1 MVKRMISSMGA
12 ICALVGTAY
21 AASATVW
28 TEGEGAGTKAPA
40 YWYGFDYGT
49 GASVDSAAWS
59 ETSRLTVLT
68 AKEGKNSNGAGFGFT
83 WEQNASYKDVAI
95 TLAAYKGVCLT
106 YSATAP
112 FRIDFKQSTIT
123 DDNYYGADLAAGT
136 KKTFIAF
143 ADLKQDWKST
153 TAVSWNVTK
162 QMGVQ
167 FSFKNTH
174 ATAAVN
180 SNMIEITNFE
190 LADECVTFAPTLL
203 PPYTAEDEGVLNE
216 GDTLK
221 IDLTKVF
228 TDPDGDIA
236 SYTVKIVGDKAGLV
250 KLADSLYSKTG
261 VVNLVTDANPKGDA
275 VVTITATDDTKKSV
289 SYQLTLSTVDRENA
303 PVAVADSYTIKED
316 STLKV
321 KITNNFTKND
331 YDLDDPN
338 GVQLLSIALVDDV
351 QHGTLVLG
359 KNAAGEYD
367 GTFTYTPDANFNGVD
382 IFTYTL
388 TDEDDNVSEP
398 ATVTIEVT
406 SVNDPMELIDVDMSY
421 FKDTLKLDEDFDLDE
436 VDALQFPATAFVLED
451 ADGLEQVVYGV
462 TSKGIVN
469 VEHLL
474 SGGTHYITF
483 SPVADANGLAK
494 VTFWAKSGVD
504 SVGVDF
510 YVLVNPVDD
519 LPVAAKD
526 VYEVKEDV
534 EFSVK
539 AAKGVLANDYNPDDS
554 TVALTAVLDEVP
566 DHGELTFNE
575 DGSFTY
581 MPEKDYFGEDYFAY
595 HVKTAEGLES
605 KIAIVTLTVV
615 DMPEP
620 PILVVDP
627 ATLDTII
634 REDSGSLT
642 YTDKVYGTWAKAYDG
657 KSKLY
662 YTFTSDDGKV
672 KTQNNKGAWW
682 VMTERN
688 AFGDAYVTVSVTDS
702 VSVPLTF
709 KIHIYITPINDSPMV
724 AKRDTLRVKNSGWK
738 ESVDLDSL
746 FFDADGDSLTYKV
759 IAPTELATEIVNGA
773 LIISPATDS
782 TVLNDGVYRVKVRA
796 KDVTDSTTATIVI
809 LVGEAAQSISP
820 VIVATPKANWQ
831 SAILADRGVAAIFD
845 MQGRVMWSHKLPVSE
860 ADVRNAAAQVQGRK
874 ILQVNKQTW
883 TIK

>member
-28 TEGEGAGTKAPA
+28 TEGEGGGTKAPA
-40 YWYGFDYGT
+40 LWYSYEYGT
-49 GASVDSAAWS
+49 GASADTSAWS
-59 ETSRLTVLT
+59 ETSKLTKFVAT
-68 AKEGKNSNGAGFGFT
+68 ASKTSNGAGFGFA
-83 WEQNASYKDVAI
+83 WEVNSQYKPVAI
-95 TLAAYKGVCLT
+95 SLTAYKGVCLT
-106 YSATAP
+106 YRATAP
-112 FRIDFKQSTIT
+112 FRIDFKQSNIS
-123 DDNYYGADLAAGT
+123 DDNYYGAELKAGT
-136 KKTFIAF
+136 MKTFVAF
-143 ADLKQDWKST
+143 SNLSQGWTSK
-153 TAVSWNVTK
+153 TAVAWGIGK
-162 QMGVQ
+162 QEGVQ
-167 FSFKNTH
+167 FSYKDTHVTKTTNTN
-174 ATAAVN
+174 TV
-180 SNMIEITNFE
+180 EILNFT
-190 LADECVTFAPTLL
+190 LADECETFAPTVQ
-203 PPYTAEDEGVLNE
+203 PPYTSGDETTLNE

-221 IDLTKVF
+221 LDLTKVF

-303 PVAVADSYTIKED
+303 PVTVADSYTIKED

-338 GVQLLSIALVDDV
+338 GVQLLTIALVDDV

-510 YVLVNPVDD
+510 YVFVNPVDD

-595 HVKTAEGLES
+595 HVETAEGLES

-620 PILVVDP
+620 PILVVNP
-627 ATLDTII
+627 ATLDTVI
-634 REDSGSLT
+634 REDNGSVT
-642 YTDKVYGTWAKAYDG
+642 YSEKVYSTWAKAYDG

-662 YTFTSDDGKV
+662 YTFTSDDGKI
-672 KTQNNKGAWW
+672 KTQNTKGAWW
-682 VMTERN
+682 VMAERN

-702 VSVPLTF
+702 ISAPLTF
-709 KIHIYITPINDSPMV
+709 KIHIYITPVNDSPVV

-738 ESVDLDSL
+738 ETVDLDSL
-746 FFDADGDSLTYKV
+746 FFDADGDTLTYKI
-759 IAPTELATEIVNGA
+759 IAPKVLATEIADGA
-773 LIISPATDS
+773 LIITPATDS
-782 TVLNDGVYRVKVRA
+782 TVLNDGVYRVKVQA
-796 KDVTDSTTATIVI
+796 KDATDSTTATIVV

-820 VIVATPKANWQ
+820 VVAAPKATWQ
-831 SAILADRGVAAIFD
+831 SAVQASRGSVAMFD
-845 MQGRVMWSHKLPVSE
+845 MQGRVMWKAKLPVSE

>member
-1 MVKRMISSMGA
+1 MGA

-28 TEGEGAGTKAPA
+28 TEGEGGGTKAPA
-40 YWYGFDYGT
+40 LWYSYEYGT
-49 GASVDSAAWS
+49 GASADTSAWS
-59 ETSRLTVLT
+59 ETSKLTKFVAT
-68 AKEGKNSNGAGFGFT
+68 ASKTSNGAGFGFA
-83 WEQNASYKDVAI
+83 WEVNSQYKPVAI
-95 TLAAYKGVCLT
+95 SLTAYKGVCLT
-106 YSATAP
+106 YRATAP
-112 FRIDFKQSTIT
+112 FRIDFKQSNIS
-123 DDNYYGADLAAGT
+123 DDNYYGAELKAGT
-136 KKTFIAF
+136 MKTFVAF
-143 ADLKQDWKST
+143 SNLSQGWTSK
-153 TAVSWNVTK
+153 TAVAWGIGK
-162 QMGVQ
+162 QEGVQ
-167 FSFKNTH
+167 FSYKDTHVTKTTNTN
-174 ATAAVN
+174 TV
-180 SNMIEITNFE
+180 EILNFT
-190 LADECVTFAPTLL
+190 LADECETFAPTVQ
-203 PPYTAEDEGVLNE
+203 PPYTSGDETTLNE

-221 IDLTKVF
+221 LDLTKVF

-303 PVAVADSYTIKED
+303 PVTVADSYTIKED

-338 GVQLLSIALVDDV
+338 GVQLLTIALVDDV

-510 YVLVNPVDD
+510 YVFVNPVDD

-595 HVKTAEGLES
+595 HVETAEGLES

-620 PILVVDP
+620 PILVVNP
-627 ATLDTII
+627 ATLDTVI
-634 REDSGSLT
+634 REDNGSVT
-642 YTDKVYGTWAKAYDG
+642 YSEKVYSTWAKAYDG

-662 YTFTSDDGKV
+662 YTFTSDDGKI
-672 KTQNNKGAWW
+672 KTQNTKGAWW
-682 VMTERN
+682 VMAERN

-702 VSVPLTF
+702 ISAPLTF
-709 KIHIYITPINDSPMV
+709 KIHIYITPVNDSPVV

-738 ESVDLDSL
+738 ETVDLDSL
-746 FFDADGDSLTYKV
+746 FFDADGDTLTYKI
-759 IAPTELATEIVNGA
+759 IAPKVLATEIADGA
-773 LIISPATDS
+773 LIITPATDS
-782 TVLNDGVYRVKVRA
+782 TVLNDGVYRVKVQA
-796 KDVTDSTTATIVI
+796 KDATDSTTATIVV

-820 VIVATPKANWQ
+820 VVAAPKATWQ
-831 SAILADRGVAAIFD
+831 SAVQASRGSVAMFD
-845 MQGRVMWSHKLPVSE
+845 MQGRVMWKAKLPVSE